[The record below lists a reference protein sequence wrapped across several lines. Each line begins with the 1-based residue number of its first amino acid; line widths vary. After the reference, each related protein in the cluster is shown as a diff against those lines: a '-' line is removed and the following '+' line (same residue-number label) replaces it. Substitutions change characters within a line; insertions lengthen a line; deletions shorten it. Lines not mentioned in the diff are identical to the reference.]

1 MCAIS
6 VDPWGRG
13 LMSIEVI
20 DWICRRVT
28 GLRTKSQPRSLRR
41 SLIVAA
47 AIAVNVSGFTSAT

>member
-1 MCAIS
+1 M
-6 VDPWGRG
+6 
-13 LMSIEVI
+13 MSIEVI